1 MKEKSLS
8 LAPSIKPYLG
18 NRPAAVRGQ
27 MRRVRQAWVTL
38 ADRHIAADRLVEPTG
53 DDAPRSPLA
62 LEKLNRRAHE
72 LHVRRI
78 EKIKQKYG
86 S

>member
-1 MKEKSLS
+1 MKEQSLS
-8 LAPSIKPYLG
+8 LVPSIKLYLG

-27 MRRVRQAWVTL
+27 QRRVRDAWLAV
-38 ADRHIAADRLVEPTG
+38 ADRHLAAGKTVSLE
-53 DDAPRSPLA
+53 APATQPQS

>member
-18 NRPAAVRGQ
+18 DKPAAVRAHK
-27 MRRVRQAWVTL
+27 RRERQAWLTL
-38 ADRHIAADRLVEPTG
+38 ADRHIRKTVRLEEPAT
-53 DDAPRSPLA
+53 PSPLA

-72 LHVRRI
+72 LHVRRNERI
-78 EKIKQKYG
+78 RKKYG
-86 S
+86 TS

>member
-8 LAPSIKPYLG
+8 LVPSIKPYLG
-18 NRPAAVRGQ
+18 DKPAAVKAQ
-27 MRRVRQAWVTL
+27 QRRERQAWLTL
-38 ADRHIAADRLVEPTG
+38 ADRHIAAGKTVSLE
-53 DDAPRSPLA
+53 APATQPQSLT
-62 LEKLNRRAHE
+62 KLNRRAHE